1 MIKACKQNTDGFVNK
16 YCLEQDSLQILNLL
30 EPQYNILHWLALL
43 LKNRTFR
50 LYNEIAIDARNY
62 IIENFSIN
70 LADYDIVIGYRADDS
85 YFSFAE
91 AFVQN
96 GLSLR
101 SLNQALRLGKLGK
114 QTALVSKKAF
124 EHLTFEGSV
133 PADKLIY
140 YPKFI
145 TRDSKAREI
154 YKKEIQGRRSY
165 RNDIFI
171 LDILREELK
180 NDACILYSY
189 LFNPDT
195 RINLSAEIPLL
206 FQVCPEPN
214 LQGLFCLPFIRSAL
228 FRKNLFPWNVPLFT
242 GQAGHWQNINGV
254 QANGL
259 KIFFPE
265 FPFQKLFPCILYKIL
280 VLNHKITAFFI

>member
-1 MIKACKQNTDGFVNK
+1 M
-16 YCLEQDSLQILNLL
+16 
-30 EPQYNILHWLALL
+30 L

-70 LADYDIVIGYRADDS
+70 LTDYDIVIGYRADDS

-124 EHLTFEGSV
+124 EHLIFEGAV

-140 YPKFI
+140 YPRFV

-165 RNDIFI
+165 KNDIFI
-171 LDILREELK
+171 LDILREEIK
-180 NDACILYSY
+180 NDDARIQRILS
-189 LFNPDT
+189 
-195 RINLSAEIPLL
+195 E
-206 FQVCPEPN
+206 
-214 LQGLFCLPFIRSAL
+214 
-228 FRKNLFPWNVPLFT
+228 
-242 GQAGHWQNINGV
+242 
-254 QANGL
+254 
-259 KIFFPE
+259 
-265 FPFQKLFPCILYKIL
+265 
-280 VLNHKITAFFI
+280 